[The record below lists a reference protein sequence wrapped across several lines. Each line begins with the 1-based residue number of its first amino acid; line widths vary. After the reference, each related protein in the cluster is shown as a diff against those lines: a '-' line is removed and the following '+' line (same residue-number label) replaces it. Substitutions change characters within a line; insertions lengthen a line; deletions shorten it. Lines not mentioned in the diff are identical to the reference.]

1 MRRRV
6 ILLGLPIVLALT
18 ACAQNGTDQAVD
30 PADRW
35 DSFHQRAAQVAGAWQ
50 PGEVWTTGYVPLEGA
65 TVLVGDP
72 KFTPET
78 EQAFQAGWYRDQAA
92 VPTAVPKDGT
102 IRFPDGTLTVPLVS
116 AAAAYRQLDLG
127 DPPPCEGRPKAAGPT
142 VEPGPDGPTAEPEA
156 TGEPTGP
163 DGSVSSGPA
172 AVACVP
178 LTVTG
183 VKLGTAEI
191 RTSRGEASVPAWL
204 FTVEEL
210 AVPVARLAVA
220 ESAVSA
226 VPAGDGPSA
235 PPAPELAAAQNVI
248 SIEGAELKWRI
259 GVGACDSGF
268 EPLVAEFDDVVV
280 LGGGVVRGT
289 GVCTDQLLLKPVE
302 ATLKEP
308 LGARTLLDVVTGAPV
323 SLLGG

>member
-6 ILLGLPIVLALT
+6 LLLGLPIVLALT
-18 ACAQNGTDQAVD
+18 ACAQNGGTTRPVDQT
-30 PADRW
+30 DRW
-35 DSFHQRAAQVAGAWQ
+35 ESFRQRATQVAEAWQ
-50 PGEVWTTGYVPLEGA
+50 PGEVWTTGYVPLQGA
-65 TVLVGDP
+65 TVLAGDP

-78 EQAFQAGWYRDQAA
+78 EQAFQAGWYREQVAMSAA
-92 VPTAVPKDGT
+92 VPKAGT
-102 IRFPDGTLTVPLVS
+102 IRFPDGTLDVPLVS
-116 AAAAYRQLDLG
+116 AADAYRQIDLG

-142 VEPGPDGPTAEPEA
+142 ERPGPDGPSAEPGPDGP
-156 TGEPTGP
+156 
-163 DGSVSSGPA
+163 VSSTPA
-172 AVACVP
+172 PVACIP

-191 RTSRGEASVPAWL
+191 RTSRGEATVPAWL

-210 AVPVARLAVA
+210 ATPVARLAVA
-220 ESAVSA
+220 ASAVSA

-248 SIEGAELKWRI
+248 SIDGAELKWRI

-268 EPLVAEFDDVVV
+268 EPLVAEFDDAVVI
-280 LGGGVVRGT
+280 GGGVVRST

-308 LGARTLLDVVTGAPV
+308 LGARVVLDVVTGGPV